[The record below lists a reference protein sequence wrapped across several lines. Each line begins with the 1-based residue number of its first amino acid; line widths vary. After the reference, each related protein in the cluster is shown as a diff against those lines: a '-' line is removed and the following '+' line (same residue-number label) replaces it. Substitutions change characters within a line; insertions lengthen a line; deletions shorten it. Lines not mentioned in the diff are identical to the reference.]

1 MPFIHRRAGTLLV
14 WLGLGLEAFVP
25 QESED
30 WNRVL
35 VIQEIGKAR
44 RLNIGCA
51 EESCRR
57 TKSRTWESG
66 NMYWDDFVKEYHNQG

>member
-35 VIQEIGKAR
+35 VIQEIGKQ
-44 RLNIGCA
+44 
-51 EESCRR
+51 E
-57 TKSRTWESG
+57 
-66 NMYWDDFVKEYHNQG
+66 D